1 MKTNIKPNSRLNTIL
16 IDETGNGSQL
26 KKKKKNESIRL
37 KIDYETQFSI
47 NPMLNDNETNI
58 TS

>member
-1 MKTNIKPNSRLNTIL
+1 MKTNIKPNSWLNTIL
-16 IDETGNGSQL
+16 IDETGKGSQL
-26 KKKKKNESIRL
+26 KTKRKNESIRL
-37 KIDYETQFSI
+37 KIDYETQFLF